1 MELTL
6 NDLSSILSNAADM
19 LMTINKDMDED
30 SVWDTPLVINRYNT
44 KMNLDRIVI
53 YTNGKPVELVFTD
66 CK

>member
-6 NDLSSILSNAADM
+6 NDLNGIISNAADM
-19 LMTINKDMDED
+19 ILAIHKDMNEDE
-30 SVWDTPLVINRYNT
+30 VWDTPLVINRYNT
-44 KMNLDRIVI
+44 KMSLDRIVI